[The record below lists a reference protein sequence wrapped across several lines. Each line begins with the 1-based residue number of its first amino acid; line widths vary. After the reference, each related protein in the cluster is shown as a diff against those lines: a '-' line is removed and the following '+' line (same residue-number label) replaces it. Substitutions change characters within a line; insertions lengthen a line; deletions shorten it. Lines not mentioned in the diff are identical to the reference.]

1 MAELTLEQR
10 VQRIEDAEEI
20 RRLRYLY
27 CEYGNLYDAESFA
40 ALFAPDAIWD
50 GGDAFGRQE
59 GLEQIEQ
66 MVRDAG
72 ERIRFSAH
80 YITNELIEVNGD
92 SATGRWWLFMPCVL
106 DGESTWLFAT
116 YDDEYVKLDGRWLI
130 KQDRPRRQEL
140 RTPGQGLGRE
150 RQGLGRR
157 SLERALSPRCRR
169 PLAPPHPPA
178 ASCGRGRRAVA
189 SAPQ

>member
-1 MAELTLEQR
+1 MSQLTLEER
-10 VQRIEDAEEI
+10 VQRIEDAEAI

-27 CEYGNLYDAESFA
+27 CEYGNLYDAENFVS
-40 ALFAPDAIWD
+40 LFAPGAVWD

-80 YITNELIEVNGD
+80 YIMNEMIDIDGD
-92 SATGRWWLFMPCVL
+92 SATGRWWLLMPCIL

-116 YDDEYVKLDGRWLI
+116 YDDDYVRIDGRWLI
-130 KQDRPRRQEL
+130 KKITLGVKAFVPQDKGWAESA
-140 RTPGQGLGRE
+140 LGWADE
-150 RQGLGRR
+150 GAG
-157 SLERALSPRCRR
+157 AD
-169 PLAPPHPPA
+169 A
-178 ASCGRGRRAVA
+178 RAVA
-189 SAPQ
+189 RFRG

>member
-1 MAELTLEQR
+1 MDMAELTLEQR

-27 CEYGNLYDAESFA
+27 CEYGNLYDAERFA

-80 YITNELIEVNGD
+80 YITNELIDVNGD

-116 YDDEYVKLDGRWLI
+116 SLARPAQKTPCTGAPADGKLRARQADGSFRAAVSTI
-130 KQDRPRRQEL
+130 ARRQH
-140 RTPGQGLGRE
+140 TQTG
-150 RQGLGRR
+150 
-157 SLERALSPRCRR
+157 
-169 PLAPPHPPA
+169 
-178 ASCGRGRRAVA
+178 
-189 SAPQ
+189 

>member
-27 CEYGNLYDAESFA
+27 CEYGNLYDAERFA

-80 YITNELIEVNGD
+80 YITNELIEVDGD

-130 KQDRPRRQEL
+130 EKIVLD
-140 RTPGQGLGRE
+140 
-150 RQGLGRR
+150 
-157 SLERALSPRCRR
+157 
-169 PLAPPHPPA
+169 
-178 ASCGRGRRAVA
+178 VKNF
-189 SAPQ
+189 APQDKGWAESAKGWVDDHWKGP

>member
-1 MAELTLEQR
+1 MDMAELTLEQR

-27 CEYGNLYDAESFA
+27 CEYGNLYDAERFA

-72 ERIRFSAH
+72 RANPLLSPLHHERA
-80 YITNELIEVNGD
+80 
-92 SATGRWWLFMPCVL
+92 
-106 DGESTWLFAT
+106 
-116 YDDEYVKLDGRWLI
+116 
-130 KQDRPRRQEL
+130 DRGQRRQ
-140 RTPGQGLGRE
+140 RN
-150 RQGLGRR
+150 
-157 SLERALSPRCRR
+157 RALVAVHAVR
-169 PLAPPHPPA
+169 PGWRVDLALRH
-178 ASCGRGRRAVA
+178 V
-189 SAPQ
+189 